1 MNNNLNQ
8 NVSQGAMT
16 TKAAWKKFT
25 SMREFSVLMFLIG
38 ICIVMTIVSPAFAS
52 QDTFV
57 NVLYNI
63 STQGILAIGMTAAL
77 ISGGF
82 DLSVGAV
89 LGLTCTVT
97 AQLYLTYGINEWA
110 AAFIGILLAVGIGA
124 ANGFFITKLG
134 LSSFITTLAMMGIAR
149 GAVYVVSK
157 GVTLSFTAADPAFLE
172 IGKGKVG
179 IIPNIGIILIIMAI
193 VFDILMRRSRMFR
206 KVYYSGSSETAARMS
221 GINSNRVKFY
231 VYVFLGGLAGLC
243 GVLSL
248 MRFSMAAPTLGG
260 GMELTV
266 ISACVIGGCSLN
278 GGQGTV
284 LGAILGVILLAIVS
298 SAMTLL
304 SVSVFWQ
311 QLVTSLILLIAVTMD
326 SINERMK
333 ANRLMLDS

>member
-1 MNNNLNQ
+1 MDNS
-8 NVSQGAMT
+8 V
-16 TKAAWKKFT
+16 KAVNILSKSTWKKFT
-25 SMREFSVLMFLIG
+25 SMREFSVLMFVIG
-38 ICIVMTIVSPAFAS
+38 VCVIMTIVTPTFAS
-52 QDTFV
+52 QDTLV

-63 STQGILAIGMTAAL
+63 STSGILAIGMTAAL

-89 LGLTCTVT
+89 LGLTCTIT
-97 AQLYLTYGINEWA
+97 AQLYLSSGLNVWLA
-110 AAFIGILLAVGIGA
+110 AGLGMLIAIGIGA

-134 LSSFITTLAMMGIAR
+134 LSSFITTLAMLGIAR

-157 GVTLSFTAADPAFLE
+157 GVTLSFTSADPAFLE

-179 IIPNIGIILIIMAI
+179 IIPNIGIILIILAI

-206 KVYYSGSSETAARMS
+206 KVYYAGSNETAARMS

-243 GVLSL
+243 GILSL
-248 MRFSMAAPTLGG
+248 MRFSMAAPTLGTG
-260 GMELTV
+260 TELTV

-284 LGAILGVILLAIVS
+284 LGAVLGVILLAIVS

-304 SVSVFWQ
+304 SVSIFWQ

-326 SINERMK
+326 SINERIK